1 MPITT
6 LSIIGGIIVAF
17 IGGIFSGG
25 GVVEA
30 LKARRA
36 AKAVDEKVSVEKF
49 EATIRG
55 GSSPLARGALQGPYS
70 SSRPLGI
77 IPACAGST
85 NPPVRGFGNNR
96 DHPRL
101 RGEHAVQ
108 ILSSNTSAGSSPLA
122 RGAP

>member
-55 GSSPLARGALQGPYS
+55 FEKLLAAESDHVDRLTVRVTEVEVRQESSERYVDLLIEHINAGKPPPPPP
-70 SSRPLGI
+70 RP
-77 IPACAGST
+77 
-85 NPPVRGFGNNR
+85 
-96 DHPRL
+96 
-101 RGEHAVQ
+101 
-108 ILSSNTSAGSSPLA
+108 
-122 RGAP
+122 